1 MLKYD
6 SFYFQCPHCQA
17 WLEGRNLKAEMVN
30 QAILYSDGKVLND
43 NLITTPQKMIMCPS
57 CGHIFWVEKPEEP
70 FITYEKPDTEVY
82 SWNTWRFYGISF
94 SDNKGKMALVNHY
107 KTFLR
112 KSHYEPKKEIYLR
125 RFLWWAYND
134 LHRNH
139 QHVRLRYWLNG
150 FMSFGVWHCNRKMI
164 LEGEKLFI
172 KNYKDFTSNFCWNYK
187 KNIPRSKS
195 TLSCPKFTVS
205 CVSSTRRKSCLSRWA
220 VALISPTRCYVI
232 PSGKILG
239 CLW

>member
-57 CGHIFWVEKPEEP
+57 CGHSFWVEHPEEP
-70 FITYEKPDTEVY
+70 FITYEKPDAEVY
-82 SWNTWRFYGISF
+82 SWNTWRFFGISF
-94 SDNKGKMALVNHY
+94 SDNKGKMALINHY
-107 KTFLR
+107 KTFLK
-112 KSHYEPKKEIYLR
+112 KSHYDPKKEIYLR

-139 QHVRLRYWLNG
+139 QHVRLKYLLNG
-150 FMSFGVWHCNRKMI
+150 FMSFGVWHCNRKLI
-164 LEGEKLFI
+164 L
-172 KNYKDFTSNFCWNYK
+172 D
-187 KNIPRSKS
+187 
-195 TLSCPKFTVS
+195 
-205 CVSSTRRKSCLSRWA
+205 RW
-220 VALISPTRCYVI
+220 VAERISPMNYYVI
-232 PSGKILG
+232 PSGKTPG
-239 CLW
+239 SLWCQDKKEKDGLAVLFRYRRPMLSLSCDRSGTSR